1 MKKTLIALAV
11 LAASGA
17 SFAQAT
23 ITGNFTYGF
32 AAITTGG
39 ATTTDAAGLGVDTS
53 EVFFG
58 TSEDLGGGYK
68 AALSMGLAG
77 ADRSGESG
85 NGSVNG
91 RNASLNITTPVGVVT
106 LATSRAADY
115 LNGGLA
121 GVGAYYQGFDGKV
134 QGARSNRDIASFT
147 IPMGAFSLAATYQ
160 ESANLLGLGAGTTGA
175 PAATGQSLTGLVGG
189 YASGALAANLTYLQF
204 ASPIGGNRN
213 QVRLSGNYDFGV
225 AKVGAGAVVTNQD
238 NPAAGAPQP
247 RVTDTLVAATVP
259 FGKTSFGITWTQR
272 RLDDQIAAGTS
283 GQINGTAFQVAHAL
297 SKRTAVIGN
306 WARWD
311 AGINQP
317 NGSTMYLLAVSH
329 SF

>member
-23 ITGNFTYGF
+23 ITGNFTTGF
-32 AAITTGG
+32 ASVTTGG
-39 ATTTDAAGLGVDTS
+39 ATTTDSAGLGVDTS

-85 NGSVNG
+85 NGTVNG
-91 RNASLNITTPVGVVT
+91 RNAALNITTPVGVLT
-106 LATSRAADY
+106 LATSKAADY

-134 QGARSNRDIASFT
+134 QSARTSRDIMSFT
-147 IPMGAFSLAATYQ
+147 VPMGAFSVAATYQ
-160 ESANLLGLGAGTTGA
+160 ESANLLGLGAGTAGTSA
-175 PAATGQSLTGLVGG
+175 TTGQSLTGLVGS
-189 YASGALAANLTYLQF
+189 YASGALAANVTYLQF
-204 ASPIGGNRN
+204 ASPIGGTRN
-213 QVRLSGNYDFGV
+213 QTRLSANYDFGV
-225 AKVGAGAVVTNQD
+225 AKVGGGMVVTNQD
-238 NPAAGAPQP
+238 NPAANTPQP
-247 RVTDTLVAATVP
+247 RTMDALVAATVP
-259 FGKTSFGITWTQR
+259 FGKTTFGITWTQR
-272 RLDDQIAAGTS
+272 RTDDQIVAANS
-283 GQINGTAFQVAHAL
+283 GQRNGTAFQIAHAL

-311 AGINQP
+311 AGINVP